1 MRISLS
7 GEKHM
12 VNNNDYYNN
21 NSKNNKEYINMSNN
35 HTLQKTCKNHG
46 IKSDKY
52 VDLSWKNIVQ

>member
-1 MRISLS
+1 
-7 GEKHM
+7 M
-12 VNNNDYYNN
+12 VNNNAYYNN